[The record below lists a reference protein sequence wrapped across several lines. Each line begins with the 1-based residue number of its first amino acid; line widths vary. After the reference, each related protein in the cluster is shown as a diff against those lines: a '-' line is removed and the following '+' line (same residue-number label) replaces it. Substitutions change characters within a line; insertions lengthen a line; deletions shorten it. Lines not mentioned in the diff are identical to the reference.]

1 MECQSLPIAYPVSRT
16 PARRLI
22 DELRSSSHRL
32 AKWWQRWMKQRE
44 DDSALQT
51 LAHLD
56 ARTLKD
62 IGMPEEFRSRVAA
75 LREARNERLGELMR

>member
-16 PARRLI
+16 PTRRWI
-22 DELRSSSHRL
+22 DELQGGSQRL
-32 AKWWQRWMKQRE
+32 VAWWRRWMKQRE

-62 IGMPEEFRSRVAA
+62 IGMPEEFRARVSA
-75 LREARNERLGELMR
+75 LREARDERFTALMR